1 MLHVFVDEVGDFG
14 FNFERHSS
22 RHFLIGF
29 AFFPDE
35 DYKQSV
41 EAVKDTIQ
49 TISGKRPREL
59 KFRSS
64 SQRIREELLN
74 RLVEDGGRFGY
85 IYVKKP
91 KIYARLR
98 NHPEI
103 NYFYN
108 QMLNYLIENLIKQER
123 AHRDIIVYVDQR
135 SSNKEIK
142 KDLSTYLPRNI
153 NPILKGKRLYVRY
166 ERSHNSRGIQCADF
180 VCGSAFRKIE
190 RNDDRYFEILKD
202 SVIVKRE
209 LFRFKRKRK

>member
-14 FNFERHSS
+14 FRFERHSS

-49 TISGKRPREL
+49 TKSGKSPREL

-64 SQRIREELLN
+64 SQRIREELLG

-85 IYVKKP
+85 IFVKKQ
-91 KIYARLR
+91 KIHTRLR

-108 QMLNYLIENLIKQER
+108 QMLNYLIENLIKQEG
-123 AHRDIIVYVDQR
+123 AHKDIIVYVDQR

-166 ERSHNSRGIQCADF
+166 EKSHSSRGIQCVDF
-180 VCGSAFRKIE
+180 VCGSAFRMIE
-190 RNDDRYFEILKD
+190 KDDDRYFEIIRD
-202 SVIVKRE
+202 RVIVKRE
-209 LFRFKRKRK
+209 LFRFRLERK